1 VDLHPL
7 RSFRLL
13 DAGNAGPLSQERRRR
28 GHPVPIRRADARNF
42 RQNHSQVAGTSAD
55 LSRRGPD
62 VAEGIV
68 GREGARELSISAR
81 RARVLVIDDEPVLL
95 RGLKRSLSEH
105 DVMTA
110 TSVNQGMQ
118 LYGSHEFDIV
128 FCDLMMPEL
137 NGLEFYTRLS
147 ALGPNHAQ
155 RLVLMTGGVFADRLG
170 CSLAEIP
177 SPCIL
182 KPFKHGEIERLISE
196 ALERVR

>member
-1 VDLHPL
+1 M
-7 RSFRLL
+7 
-13 DAGNAGPLSQERRRR
+13 
-28 GHPVPIRRADARNF
+28 
-42 RQNHSQVAGTSAD
+42 
-55 LSRRGPD
+55 
-62 VAEGIV
+62 AEGNV
-68 GREGARELSISAR
+68 GSEAARALSFSTR

-110 TSVNQGMQ
+110 SSVNQGIQ
-118 LYGSHEFDIV
+118 LYSSHEFDIV

-147 ALGPNHAQ
+147 ALGPSHAQ

-170 CSLAEIP
+170 CSLSEIP

-182 KPFKHGEIERLISE
+182 KPFKHGEIERLISQ

>member
-1 VDLHPL
+1 
-7 RSFRLL
+7 
-13 DAGNAGPLSQERRRR
+13 
-28 GHPVPIRRADARNF
+28 
-42 RQNHSQVAGTSAD
+42 
-55 LSRRGPD
+55 

-68 GREGARELSISAR
+68 GMEAARALSTSAR

-110 TSVNQGMQ
+110 TSVNQGIQ
-118 LYGSHEFDIV
+118 LYSCHEFDIV

-170 CSLAEIP
+170 CSLSEIP

-182 KPFKHGEIERLISE
+182 KPFKHGEIERLISQ
-196 ALERVR
+196 ALDRLR

>member
-1 VDLHPL
+1 MEAA
-7 RSFRLL
+7 R
-13 DAGNAGPLSQERRRR
+13 ALS
-28 GHPVPIRRADARNF
+28 A
-42 RQNHSQVAGTSAD
+42 
-55 LSRRGPD
+55 
-62 VAEGIV
+62 
-68 GREGARELSISAR
+68 SAR

-105 DVMTA
+105 DVITA
-110 TSVNQGMQ
+110 TSVNQGIQ
-118 LYGSHEFDIV
+118 LYEKHEFDIV

-137 NGLEFYTRLS
+137 NGLEFYARLS

-182 KPFKHGEIERLISE
+182 KPFKHGEIERLISD
-196 ALERVR
+196 ALDRLR

>member
-1 VDLHPL
+1 
-7 RSFRLL
+7 
-13 DAGNAGPLSQERRRR
+13 
-28 GHPVPIRRADARNF
+28 
-42 RQNHSQVAGTSAD
+42 
-55 LSRRGPD
+55 
-62 VAEGIV
+62 VAEGTV
-68 GREGARELSISAR
+68 GREEARELSISAR

-128 FCDLMMPEL
+128 FCDLMMPES

-147 ALGPNHAQ
+147 ALGPSHAQ